1 MSRPRLVLDASVV
14 IAAALTSN
22 RGSASC
28 LLAAAV
34 GAREVELVVS
44 PPVVAEYLRTA
55 AEHAASAHIPE
66 PVGFVLDLIAAA
78 ESVTP
83 EPVEEVR
90 EDPSDD
96 VYLGTAL
103 AGRAGYLVTFDRLH
117 LLPLDPFR
125 GVRIVTPGSLLAI
138 LRGRG

>member
-1 MSRPRLVLDASVV
+1 MSRRLVLDASVV

-22 RGSASC
+22 RSSASC

-34 GAREVELVVS
+34 GTGEVRLVVS
-44 PPVVAEYLRTA
+44 PPVVAEYVRA
-55 AEHAASAHIPE
+55 MAEHAAGAQIPD
-66 PVGFVLDLIAAA
+66 PVAFVLDLIGSA

-83 EPVEEVR
+83 EPVIAVQD
-90 EDPSDD
+90 DPTDD

-103 AGRAGYLVTFDRLH
+103 AGRASHLVTFDRAH

-125 GVRIVTPGSLLAI
+125 GVRIVLPGTMLELMRA
-138 LRGRG
+138 R